1 MENHFE
7 NQDIEFTINLDRAL
21 EKLEIFLNNCLILN
35 YITLYEYLIGMKLIE
50 NGSITDKRELIFKIK
65 NQNKNNMEKIEIGDI
80 VYFKTGNIPMTV
92 LKIKPNN
99 GYITIVDVVFTVNEI
114 QTWDSVY
121 ITTLTKI
128 KPN

>member
-1 MENHFE
+1 
-7 NQDIEFTINLDRAL
+7 
-21 EKLEIFLNNCLILN
+21 
-35 YITLYEYLIGMKLIE
+35 
-50 NGSITDKRELIFKIK
+50 
-65 NQNKNNMEKIEIGDI
+65 
-80 VYFKTGNIPMTV
+80 MTV